1 MEPRI
6 RVAFL
11 FLILVQAVHSIE
23 EYVFR
28 LYDLFGPARF
38 VSELIGIERSA
49 GFAVVN
55 VGIFALGIWCWA
67 AFVRPGRPAAW
78 TIAWVWALIEIA
90 NGFGHIALASAA
102 DGYFPGLYTAP
113 LLIAS
118 GLWLIACLIRFER
131 A

>member
-6 RVAFL
+6 RIAFIL
-11 FLILVQAVHSIE
+11 LVLVQAGHSVE

-28 LYDLFGPARF
+28 LYDLFAPARY
-38 VSELIGIERSA
+38 VAGLVGIEPSA
-49 GFAVVN
+49 GFAIVN
-55 VGIFALGIWCWA
+55 SFIFLLGAWCWL

-78 TIAWVWALIEIA
+78 TMAWIWALIEIA
-90 NGFGHIALASAA
+90 NGFAHIALASAA

-118 GLWLIACLIRFER
+118 GLWLIACLARFDEQ
-131 A
+131 

>member
-11 FLILVQAVHSIE
+11 TLILAQAVHSVE

-28 LYDLFGPARF
+28 LYDVFGPARF
-38 VSELIGIERSA
+38 VAGLVGIEPSA

-55 VGIFALGIWCWA
+55 VGIFMLGMWCWLA
-67 AFVRPGRPAAW
+67 LIRRGRAAAW
-78 TIAWVWALIEIA
+78 TVAWVWALIEIA

-113 LLIAS
+113 LLIAA
-118 GLWLIACLIRFER
+118 GLWLITCLVRFER
-131 A
+131 P